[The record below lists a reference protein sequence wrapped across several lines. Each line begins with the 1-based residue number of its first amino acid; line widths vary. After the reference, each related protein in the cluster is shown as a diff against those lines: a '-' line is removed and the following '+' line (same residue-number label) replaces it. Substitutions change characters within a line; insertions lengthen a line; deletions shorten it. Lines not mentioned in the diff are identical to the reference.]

1 MSMLVFLNLANSSEA
16 SDVTGNIQVA
26 HDTSVLAWDEV
37 AVTSNKKGDV
47 EGVKDSPADCT
58 VRVNNEN
65 DINNE
70 DDANSNKQVASG

>member
-1 MSMLVFLNLANSSEA
+1 MSMLVFLNPANSSEA
-16 SDVTGNIQVA
+16 SDVTGNLQVA
-26 HDTSVLAWDEV
+26 HDISVLAWDEV
-37 AVTSNKKGDV
+37 AVRSNKK
-47 EGVKDSPADCT
+47 EGVEDSPADCT